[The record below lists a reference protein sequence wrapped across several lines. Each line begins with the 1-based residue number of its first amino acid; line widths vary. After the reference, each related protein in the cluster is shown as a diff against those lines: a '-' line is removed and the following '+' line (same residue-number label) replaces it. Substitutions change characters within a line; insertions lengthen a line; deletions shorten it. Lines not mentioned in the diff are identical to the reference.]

1 MSLWRLALASL
12 FNRRGSALLTLLTI
26 AASVALLLAVERV
39 RVQAKAS
46 FASTVS
52 GTDLIVGAR
61 GGSIQLL
68 LYAIFRIG
76 DAPQNFSWE
85 SYQALRGHPAVAW
98 TIPLALGDA
107 YRGYRVLGTDH
118 NYFEHYRYGGGQNL
132 QLAQGRAFE
141 AHNEAVLGAEVAQ
154 RLGHGLGH
162 AIVVSHGLGEVSFHH
177 HDEDPFTVVGI
188 LAATGTPV
196 DRTVHI
202 SLAGLAHM
210 HRDWQSGVHIP
221 GSGDRR
227 AEAAQSEQQS
237 HSENAGSHGHEGEH
251 QHDGLAQNGQAHDGH
266 AHDEHQ
272 HDAQAHDDHGDRA
285 HDDHKHTDHDQDGH
299 AHADHD
305 HDGHDSDHADHGDHS
320 HDHADDRG
328 HNAEHDHDHSGETAL
343 TAALIGLHGRTQ
355 ALAVREQVNR
365 YEAEALTA
373 IMPTLTLQ
381 QLWGLIGVAEQA
393 LRIVALLVVLAGLL
407 GLCATLVSS
416 LNERR
421 RELAV
426 LRAVGAA
433 PRHLF
438 ALLLSEALLLALLAI
453 VLALGLFYG
462 LMAAVAPL
470 AQAQYGLSLPLSWP
484 SARESLLLL
493 GVLGA
498 AALAGLVP
506 AIAAYRRSLADGLS
520 LRL

>member
-12 FNRRGSALLTLLTI
+12 LNRRGSALLTLLTI

-39 RVQAKAS
+39 RVQAKTS

-61 GGSIQLL
+61 GGSMQLL

-85 SYQALRGHPAVAW
+85 SYQALRQHPAVAW

-107 YRGYRVLGTDH
+107 YRGHRVLGTDE
-118 NYFEHYRYGGGQNL
+118 NYFEHYRYGGGQGL
-132 QLAQGRAFE
+132 QLAQGRAFA
-141 AHNEAVLGAEVAQ
+141 AHNEAVLGAEVAKS
-154 RLGHGLGH
+154 LGHQLGD
-162 AIVVSHGLGEVSFHH
+162 AIIVSHGLGKVSFHH
-177 HDEDPFTVVGI
+177 HDDDPFTVVGI

-196 DRTVHI
+196 DRTVHV
-202 SLAGLAHM
+202 SLAGMAHM

-227 AEAAQSEQQS
+227 AAA
-237 HSENAGSHGHEGEH
+237 AA
-251 QHDGLAQNGQAHDGH
+251 D
-266 AHDEHQ
+266 
-272 HDAQAHDDHGDRA
+272 
-285 HDDHKHTDHDQDGH
+285 
-299 AHADHD
+299 ADHD
-305 HDGHDSDHADHGDHS
+305 HDHHQDRHSSSADADPKPGADHDDGAAHEHEHEHDHDDHEHGHAHQDTHDSAADANPEPDAEHDHGAE
-320 HDHADDRG
+320 HDE
-328 HNAEHDHDHSGETAL
+328 EHDHDHSGETAL
-343 TAALIGLHGRTQ
+343 TAALVGLHGRTQ
-355 ALAVREQVNR
+355 ALALREQINR
-365 YEAEALTA
+365 YEAEPLTA

-421 RELAV
+421 REMAV

-438 ALLLSEALLLALLAI
+438 ALLLSEALLLAALAI
-453 VLALGLFYG
+453 VLALALFYAV
-462 LMAAVAPL
+462 MAALAPL
-470 AQAQYGLSLPLSWP
+470 AQAHYGLSLPLSWP
-484 SARESLLLL
+484 SAREALLLL
-493 GVLGA
+493 GVLVA
-498 AALAGLVP
+498 AALAGLIP